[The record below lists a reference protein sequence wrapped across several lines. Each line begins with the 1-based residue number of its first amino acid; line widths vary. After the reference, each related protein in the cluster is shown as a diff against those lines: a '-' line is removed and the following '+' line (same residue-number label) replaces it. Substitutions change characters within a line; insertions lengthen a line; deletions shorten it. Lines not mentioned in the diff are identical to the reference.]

1 MLDILQNLALCHL
14 WKNLEGN
21 RPLPDDLRQWFV
33 REKDKDP
40 GRFFPFLVEPSG
52 KIEKFYSLSQSPDD
66 EDAALLESA
75 DLGSL
80 GENAASFLPFNK
92 PSGPRSPQIGPVI
105 KRSYSKQKG
114 AGPTLQIITS
124 TLNNFEKFS
133 TSENEWAGYFQ
144 DCYQVFS
151 HKKLYYAG
159 EPHECKHNAFHT
171 AVEIIPESKPVFLTF
186 KSPNGLPGQI
196 SEYKNYLATMLDGEK
211 KYALAK
217 AKPVDLERCPC
228 CGQENVKGFASGL
241 SKAGINIFNIDRE
254 GAFPGLTNQNAH
266 LSYAICEHCA
276 DLLYV
281 YKFHVNHNFITY
293 LAGQE
298 SLMIPELHSDSNM
311 MKKFIEDYQAYISNI
326 SNAPKTA
333 LMIEQKKIIDRL
345 FKRQTAVCS
354 IDVIWSNDSLKGQSM
369 GNLSGQITDILPS
382 RLKQLDAQNN
392 EFKKMD
398 VPIFPR
404 HRIEEFEFN
413 LNCSFLLPLLKRPGG
428 KKAGAINSSRKLIE
442 LKRLM
447 VEAIYKNKA
456 IPKKRFK
463 EEVMTTARWYLLSVI
478 EKEKPELDCLRE
490 GFSPKKNKSW
500 WTFAG
505 WIKHLAWALCYLH
518 YMEVMTEME
527 NQRTYFP
534 EMEVLE
540 PYFSEESGITSNEK
554 AFAFILGILFGRVL
568 SIQGGKGVN
577 VSANALTWL
586 KRLTLSGKDLPGFY
600 VKIREKLLA
609 YDAEKD
615 SRLRAVIKEAGTI
628 GSLLGDSISLGQTS
642 CCYFILLGQSVSTD
656 LFSTKK

>member
-211 KYALAK
+211 NMHWP
-217 AKPVDLERCPC
+217 KPNLLTWNDAPAADRKMSKGLPRACP
-228 CGQENVKGFASGL
+228 K
-241 SKAGINIFNIDRE
+241 
-254 GAFPGLTNQNAH
+254 PGLIF
-266 LSYAICEHCA
+266 L
-276 DLLYV
+276 
-281 YKFHVNHNFITY
+281 
-293 LAGQE
+293 
-298 SLMIPELHSDSNM
+298 
-311 MKKFIEDYQAYISNI
+311 IS
-326 SNAPKTA
+326 TV
-333 LMIEQKKIIDRL
+333 R
-345 FKRQTAVCS
+345 
-354 IDVIWSNDSLKGQSM
+354 
-369 GNLSGQITDILPS
+369 
-382 RLKQLDAQNN
+382 
-392 EFKKMD
+392 
-398 VPIFPR
+398 VPFP
-404 HRIEEFEFN
+404 
-413 LNCSFLLPLLKRPGG
+413 
-428 KKAGAINSSRKLIE
+428 A
-442 LKRLM
+442 
-447 VEAIYKNKA
+447 
-456 IPKKRFK
+456 
-463 EEVMTTARWYLLSVI
+463 
-478 EKEKPELDCLRE
+478 
-490 GFSPKKNKSW
+490 
-500 WTFAG
+500 
-505 WIKHLAWALCYLH
+505 
-518 YMEVMTEME
+518 
-527 NQRTYFP
+527 
-534 EMEVLE
+534 
-540 PYFSEESGITSNEK
+540 
-554 AFAFILGILFGRVL
+554 
-568 SIQGGKGVN
+568 
-577 VSANALTWL
+577 
-586 KRLTLSGKDLPGFY
+586 
-600 VKIREKLLA
+600 
-609 YDAEKD
+609 
-615 SRLRAVIKEAGTI
+615 
-628 GSLLGDSISLGQTS
+628 
-642 CCYFILLGQSVSTD
+642 
-656 LFSTKK
+656 

>member
-21 RPLPDDLRQWFV
+21 RPLPDDLRGWFV

-40 GRFFPFLVEPSG
+40 GRFFSFLVEPSG
-52 KIEKFYSLSQSPDD
+52 KIEKFYSLSQAPDE

-92 PSGPRSPQIGPVI
+92 PSGPRSAQIGPVI

-124 TLNNFEKFS
+124 TLKNFEKFS

-144 DCYQVFS
+144 DCHRVFS

-159 EPHECKHNAFHT
+159 QVHQCEHNAFHT
-171 AVEIIPESKPVFLTF
+171 AVKIIPESKPVFLTF
-186 KSPNGLPGQI
+186 KSQNGLPGQI
-196 SEYKNYLATMLDGEK
+196 PEYKNYLATMLDSEK
-211 KYALAK
+211 KYALDK
-217 AKPVDLERCPC
+217 AKPVDVEQCSC
-228 CGQENVKGFASGL
+228 CGQKNIKGFASGL
-241 SKAGINIFNIDRE
+241 PKAGINIFNFNRI

-266 LSYAICEHCA
+266 LSYAICEYCA

-311 MKKFIEDYQAYISNI
+311 MKKFIEDYQAYIGKI
-326 SNAPKTA
+326 SNAPQKA

-369 GNLSGQITDILPS
+369 GNLSGRITDILPS
-382 RLKQLDAQNN
+382 RLKQLDAMNN
-392 EFKKMD
+392 RFKEID

-428 KKAGAINSSRKLIE
+428 KKAGAANSSRKLIE

-447 VEAIYKNKA
+447 VEAIYKNQE
-456 IPKKRFK
+456 IPIKRLK
-463 EEVMTTARWYLLSVI
+463 EELMTTARWHLLSVM
-478 EKEKPELDCLRE
+478 EKEKPELDCLLE
-490 GFSPKKNKSW
+490 GYSPKNKKSW

-505 WIKHLAWALCYLH
+505 WIRHLAWALCYLH

-540 PYFSEESGITSNEK
+540 PYFSDESGITSNEK

-568 SIQGGKGVN
+568 SVQGGKGVN

-609 YDAEKD
+609 YDAEKNAQ
-615 SRLRAVIKEAGTI
+615 LRAVIKEAGTL
-628 GSLLGDSISLGQTS
+628 GSLLGDSIFLGKTS

-656 LFSTKK
+656 LFSINK